1 MRPQQVLILG
11 LLLLAPVLAFLF
23 LYGFGTNHF
32 ALPTYYPDR
41 VDSTQVGGKWQRD
54 TVFHRVGDF
63 RLQTQSGQWLTQ
75 RDLDGDVYV
84 ASFFFAT
91 CPQVCPRLNTQLQ
104 RVQEKYRK
112 EPRVKLLSYTVD
124 PQHDSVAVLA
134 EYAKQYGAMPDKWF
148 FLTGPK
154 DSINRLAQQEYKV
167 TAPGPAM
174 IAGTPG
180 LVHSQRLLLVDRDK
194 RIRGVYDGLDPKE
207 IDRLMTEIRILLYTY
222 DHE

>member
-1 MRPQQVLILG
+1 MRPQKVLVLG

-41 VDSTQVGGKWQRD
+41 VDSAQVKGKWQRD

-63 RLQTQSGQWLTQ
+63 RLQTQTGRWLTQ
-75 RDLDGDVYV
+75 QDLDSGIYV

-91 CPQVCPRLNTQLQ
+91 CPQVCPRLNMQLQ

-112 EPRVKLLSYTVD
+112 EPRLKLVSYTVD

-134 EYAKQYGAMPDKWF
+134 EYAQRFGALPDKWF
-148 FLTGPK
+148 LLTGPR
-154 DSINRLAQQEYKV
+154 DTINQLAHRDYKV

-180 LVHSQRLLLVDRDK
+180 LVHSQRLLLVDK
-194 RIRGVYDGLDPKE
+194 NKHIRGVYDGMDPKE

-222 DHE
+222 DHQ

>member
-11 LLLLAPVLAFLF
+11 LLLLVPVLAFLF
-23 LYGFGTNHF
+23 LFGFGTNHF

-41 VDSTQVGGKWQRD
+41 VDSAQVGGKWQRD

-63 RLQTQSGQWLTQ
+63 RLQDQTGQTVSQ
-75 RDLDGDVYV
+75 RNLDGGLYV

-104 RVQEKYRK
+104 RVQEKFRK
-112 EPRVKLLSYTVD
+112 EERVKLVSYTVD
-124 PQHDSVAVLA
+124 PEHDSVTVLA
-134 EYAKQYGAMPDKWF
+134 AYAQQYGALPGKWS

-154 DSINRLAQQEYKV
+154 DSINRLAVEEYKV
-167 TAPGPAM
+167 TTPGPSM
-174 IAGTPG
+174 LAGTMG
-180 LVHSQRLLLVDRDK
+180 LLHSQRLVLVDRDK
-194 RIRGVYDGLDPKE
+194 HIRGMYDGLDPKE

>member
-1 MRPQQVLILG
+1 M
-11 LLLLAPVLAFLF
+11 LAPVLAFLF
-23 LYGFGTNHF
+23 LFRFGTNHF

-41 VDSTQVGGKWQRD
+41 VDSTQVGGEWQRD
-54 TVFHRVGDF
+54 TVFHRVGNF
-63 RLQTQSGQWLTQ
+63 RLQNQNGQWLTQ
-75 RDLDGDVYV
+75 RELARGVYV
-84 ASFFFAT
+84 ASFFFTT

-104 RVQEKYRK
+104 RVQEKFRK
-112 EPRVKLLSYTVD
+112 EPRVKLVSYSVD

-134 EYAKQYGAMPDKWF
+134 RYAEQYGAMAGKWN

-154 DSINRLAQQEYKV
+154 DSINRLALEEYKV
-167 TAPGPAM
+167 ATPGPAM

-180 LVHSQRLLLVDRDK
+180 LVHSQRLVLVDRDK
-194 RIRGVYDGLDPKE
+194 HIRGMYDGLNPKE